1 MSPIDPREFL
11 KRSDAFVPDEM
22 QKRLEEAS
30 DLSFEQTVAQAR
42 SAAIRKLGLALKS
55 SGFVKTFLKQ
65 AGFSDD
71 VIQAALDTLIEDRY
85 LDDQRLALSKVNK
98 RKGARTESS
107 KLAAQRLKQSGLSSD
122 AIELALSKQA
132 DDRQLASQALLAKYS
147 ALLDLASELSSPI
160 AVSAD
165 QLIKMKRFLLG
176 RGFSAE
182 IARDTIRTYFYRSV
196 LRDEPE
202 DF

>member
-11 KRSDAFVPDEM
+11 KRSDALLPDEM

-42 SAAIRKLGLALKS
+42 SAAIRKLGLSLKS

-65 AGFSDD
+65 TGFNDD

-147 ALLDLASELSSPI
+147 ALIDAASEFSSPI
-160 AVSAD
+160 AVSEN
-165 QLIKMKRFLLG
+165 QLIKMKRFLLS
-176 RGFSAE
+176 RGFSTE

>member
-11 KRSDAFVPDEM
+11 KRSDALLPDEM
-22 QKRLEEAS
+22 QNRLEEAS

-42 SAAIRKLGLALKS
+42 SAAIRKLGLSLKS

-65 AGFSDD
+65 TGFNDD

-147 ALLDLASELSSPI
+147 ALIDAASEFSSPI
-160 AVSAD
+160 AVSEN
-165 QLIKMKRFLLG
+165 QLIKMKRFLLS

-182 IARDTIRTYFYRSV
+182 IARDTIRAYFYRSV